1 MNSLVA
7 SEQDRNDDPEDAE
20 AMRFVAALGATM
32 ASANYPVT
40 MVRNTMVATSKTYG
54 LDNQFLTLPNY
65 VQVGTSRGGGRTYIS
80 HPDQDLRFDQTFPL
94 ATLIA
99 QAQTGAIDPAEG
111 SAELDRIWRM
121 APRFRAWVGVIGYT
135 LQSAGLSLIL
145 QPAPLTLL
153 LAVALGTVVGVLC
166 EIARRNDAL
175 QQLLPTVCAFT
186 VSLAAFAA
194 VDKLHLPD
202 ASLRALAPP
211 LAIFLPGAA
220 ITLAVAELSTRQ
232 MVSGSSRLVAGLM
245 RIAQLAFGIL
255 IAAQVAGIAE
265 SNLVVTHV
273 NRLGIWA
280 PWAGIVVYGVGA
292 FLCFGP
298 PTRFLPWLMAMLFIA
313 YVGQLAGNA
322 LFGSYA
328 SGFGGG
334 LMLTLCALAV
344 AHRPNTPAAI
354 SLILPGFWLLVPG
367 SLGLMGVTQL
377 LGTDNT
383 TVLTATLISMISIA
397 LGMQTGLLLWRATVQ
412 LTSGR

>member
-1 MNSLVA
+1 
-7 SEQDRNDDPEDAE
+7 
-20 AMRFVAALGATM
+20 MRFVAGLGAAM
-32 ASANYPVT
+32 ASTNYPVT
-40 MVRNTMVATSKTYG
+40 MVRNYAQM
-54 LDNQFLTLPNY
+54 
-65 VQVGTSRGGGRTYIS
+65 GTSSGDGRTYIS
-80 HPDQDLRFDQTFPL
+80 HPDEDLSFDQTFPL

-99 QAQTGAIDPAEG
+99 RAQTGVITPVEG
-111 SAELDRIWRM
+111 SAELDRIWGM
-121 APRFRAWVGVIGYT
+121 APRFSAWVGVIGYT

-145 QPAPLTLL
+145 QPSPLTLVL
-153 LAVALGTVVGVLC
+153 PLALGTVVGVLC
-166 EIARRNDAL
+166 EVARHNDAL

-186 VSLAAFAA
+186 VSPAAFAA
-194 VDKLHLPD
+194 VDELHLPD

-232 MVSGSSRLVAGLM
+232 IVSGSSRLASRLM

-255 IAAQVAGIAE
+255 MAAQVAGISE

-273 NRLGIWA
+273 NRPRAWA

-292 FLCFGP
+292 FLC
-298 PTRFLPWLMAMLFIA
+298 
-313 YVGQLAGNA
+313 
-322 LFGSYA
+322 
-328 SGFGGG
+328 GFGGG
-334 LMLTLCALAV
+334 LVLTLCALAV
-344 AHRPNTPAAI
+344 AQRPNTPAAI

-397 LGMQTGLLLWRATVQ
+397 LGMQTGLLVWRAAVQ
-412 LTSGR
+412 LTSER